1 MSSIFLRS
9 CTVPT
14 LVATLA
20 GEKIVNIAAGSMHS
34 AAVTDD
40 GVLYTWG
47 KGSYGRLG
55 HGKQNIVQFL
65 ISLQVHVHVQCMRR
79 YGG

>member
-1 MSSIFLRS
+1 M
-9 CTVPT
+9 T
-14 LVATLA
+14 TLA
-20 GEKIVNIAAGSMHS
+20 GDKTVNIAAGSMHS

-55 HGKQNIVQFL
+55 HGKVN
-65 ISLQVHVHVQCMRR
+65 SLQVHVHV
-79 YGG
+79 

>member
-9 CTVPT
+9 CTIPT
-14 LVATLA
+14 LVTTLA

-55 HGKQNIVQFL
+55 HGKQNI
-65 ISLQVHVHVQCMRR
+65 I
-79 YGG
+79 